1 MSPQH
6 SVLPEDIRVDG
17 SEVDAEDVIMEAV
30 EYIGSLKGHHSHTTS
45 NELIKPPHNSL
56 LTIPKSP
63 GS

>member
-30 EYIGSLKGHHSHTTS
+30 EYIGSLKGRHSHTTS
-45 NELIKPPHNSL
+45 SALF
-56 LTIPKSP
+56 
-63 GS
+63 